1 VIGSNGSNTG
11 QRNRRAL
18 ILFGVAV
25 VLYVAIS
32 QFLLPWYDHL
42 RAASDDVTSKTEQ
55 LRKFRRE
62 LLHQGNYQALI
73 ADVRKKIADARP
85 YFFNEPAELQKVVEN
100 GAKTVGIDLTQR
112 SATQT
117 KKVDDLVNEISMTV
131 AFESTPGQLVRFLDE
146 LRESPQIVNVRTAQI
161 DPTQVVFAP
170 PKTGELRKTI
180 RVNLTIA
187 GQSSTASDT
196 KVN

>member
-1 VIGSNGSNTG
+1 VTG
-11 QRNRRAL
+11 GNAQRNRRAL
-18 ILFGVAV
+18 ILLGVALV
-25 VLYVAIS
+25 VYIASS
-32 QFLLPWYDHL
+32 QFIFPWYDRL
-42 RAASDDVTSKTEQ
+42 RAASGDVSAKTEQ
-55 LRKFRRE
+55 LRKYRRE
-62 LLHQGNYQALI
+62 LLHQGNYEALT
-73 ADVRKKIADARP
+73 ADMRKKITDARP
-85 YFFNEPAELQKVVEN
+85 YFFNDPTELQKIVEN
-100 GAKTVGIDLTQR
+100 GAKTVGLDLAQR

-161 DPTQVVFAP
+161 DPVQVVFAA
-170 PKTGELRKTI
+170 PKIGEFRKTL

-187 GQSSTASDT
+187 GQSSAATEG